1 VQVTN
6 FTSQGSADIDI
17 YSYPES
23 FCRDARSGAGLL
35 TYVRLVHNAE
45 AWVRELGD
53 HAGRNDPDPE
63 RLNFPI
69 AADGSPQLSP
79 DCQRA
84 AYVSDES
91 GRREVWVRDY
101 PSLGNRR
108 QVSASGGNEPVWNP
122 DPSARELFYRSGDD
136 IVAVKLAAQGSS
148 IGKAETLFTGPYAKA
163 AGGYARRNYDV
174 FPDGS
179 FLMLRPVEQE
189 QAQTQ
194 LNVVLNWSEELK
206 RIGGTK

>member
-1 VQVTN
+1 
-6 FTSQGSADIDI
+6 
-17 YSYPES
+17 
-23 FCRDARSGAGLL
+23 
-35 TYVRLVHNAE
+35 
-45 AWVRELGD
+45 
-53 HAGRNDPDPE
+53 
-63 RLNFPI
+63 
-69 AADGSPQLSP
+69 
-79 DCQRA
+79 
-84 AYVSDES
+84 
-91 GRREVWVRDY
+91 
-101 PSLGNRR
+101 
-108 QVSASGGNEPVWNP
+108 VWNP

-148 IGKAETLFTGPYAKA
+148 IGKAETLFTGPYTKA